1 MRTNQKAL
9 ATEVL
14 VHAALTCSPSAADW
28 TDKTDGSQKTVPTKH
43 RKDAKEIKLVPKI
56 KLSGLFRA
64 RRTVAERRRVFRRQK
79 TCYRDGAQAAE

>member
-28 TDKTDGSQKTVPTKH
+28 TDKTDGSQKIVPTKQ
-43 RKDAKEIKLVPKI
+43 RKDAKETELARKI
-56 KLSGLFRA
+56 NLSGLFA
-64 RRTVAERRRVFRRQK
+64 P
-79 TCYRDGAQAAE
+79 AAL